1 AGGSRKGRGPRSMTN
16 RHVQSSLCFAVIAA
30 VLTWGCG
37 RREANADARS
47 PKAVRLVAV
56 ESSTDA
62 GATTYSAVITPNVQV
77 DLAFRVTGYVVDVLH
92 TKGADGRSRAL
103 EPGAV
108 IARGVTLARVRAAD
122 YQAVVDKAH
131 GARDESGA
139 GITAA
144 EAGLAE
150 AQAALTQAESDFGR
164 VSTL

>member
-1 AGGSRKGRGPRSMTN
+1 MTN
-16 RHVQSSLCFAVIAA
+16 RRFQSSLWLAMIAA
-30 VLTWGCG
+30 VLMLACG
-37 RREANADARS
+37 KQANTDTRS
-47 PKAVRLVAV
+47 PKAVRLAAV

-77 DLAFRVTGYVVDVLH
+77 DLAFRVTGYVVDVRQ

-103 EPGAV
+103 EPGAT

-131 GARDESGA
+131 GASDESSA

-144 EAGLAE
+144 EAGLVE
-150 AQAALTQAESDFGR
+150 AQAALTEADS
-164 VSTL
+164 